1 MELNSKSE
9 MKVRRNK
16 DAKDVRCSRTNLAGA
31 GVFEQLN
38 NGAHSGAADDWI
50 VDEDDALSLKV
61 ADQSAEF
68 LGYAQLAKAVT
79 RLDERAADVPVA
91 AQHLSHKQES

>member
-38 NGAHSGAADDWI
+38 NGAHSGAADD
-50 VDEDDALSLKV
+50 
-61 ADQSAEF
+61 
-68 LGYAQLAKAVT
+68 
-79 RLDERAADVPVA
+79 
-91 AQHLSHKQES
+91 